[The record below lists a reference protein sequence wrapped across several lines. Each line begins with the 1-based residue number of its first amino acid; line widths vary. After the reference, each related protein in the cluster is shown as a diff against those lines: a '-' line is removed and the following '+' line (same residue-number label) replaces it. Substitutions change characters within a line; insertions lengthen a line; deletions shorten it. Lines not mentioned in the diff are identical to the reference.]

1 MEQSA
6 LSMGGFIPLSTGNE
20 LNTKTAAQDPNCA
33 PEMKRNPE
41 RNKDV
46 QTVRDTINAVISG
59 PQQDNGTEAPIST
72 QPVNGATTPPTA
84 AEGTDST
91 PEGKQPTQ
99 SETAPQTGK
108 LRPFEKLLRIQRE
121 MDEKEA
127 KKKLEN
133 QLDGMDWLPR

>member
-1 MEQSA
+1 
-6 LSMGGFIPLSTGNE
+6 
-20 LNTKTAAQDPNCA
+20 
-33 PEMKRNPE
+33 MKRNPE
-41 RNKDV
+41 WIKDV
-46 QTVRDTINAVISG
+46 QTVRDTINAAISS

-72 QPVNGATTPPTA
+72 QPVNGATTLPTA

-91 PEGKQPTQ
+91 PREKQSTQ
-99 SETAPQTGK
+99 GETAPQTGK
-108 LRPFEKLLRIQRE
+108 LSPLEKLLKVQRE